1 MGYNFVVIH
10 RYARMM
16 RDADVLTR
24 RYGKAIALYYVQ
36 AHLMRCKDKLSRPLA
51 YDVDYFESTSK
62 PHSILPSSSSSVLLT
77 IIPPTELITSPCKIQ
92 ALFHF
97 AIRISK
103 APSASTHSWLPHSKD
118 NFHSN
123 FTGHHSPAWISFDTI
138 VSKLGSSI
146 SAWIGRQLDHHVF
159 ESTILFSDIAQVVS
173 VHSTVHLLSIQKLF
187 VYFQS
192 IHPTAKYSVRNT
204 PSLDHLNIS
213 YGPPVEGT
221 EYLN

>member
-1 MGYNFVVIH
+1 
-10 RYARMM
+10 
-16 RDADVLTR
+16 
-24 RYGKAIALYYVQ
+24 
-36 AHLMRCKDKLSRPLA
+36 MRCKDKLSRLLA
-51 YDVDYFESTSK
+51 YDVDYFQTTSK
-62 PHSILPSSSSSVLLT
+62 PHNILPSSSSSILLST
-77 IIPPTELITSPCKIQ
+77 
-92 ALFHF
+92 F

-103 APSASTHSWLPHSKD
+103 KPSVSTHSPLPHSTD
-118 NFHSN
+118 NLHSN
-123 FTGHHSPAWISFDTI
+123 FIGHHSSVWISLDTI
-138 VSKLGSSI
+138 IPTLGSNI
-146 SAWIGRQLDHHVF
+146 LAWIGRQLDHHVF
-159 ESTILFSDIAQVVS
+159 GSIIIFRDIAQSAS